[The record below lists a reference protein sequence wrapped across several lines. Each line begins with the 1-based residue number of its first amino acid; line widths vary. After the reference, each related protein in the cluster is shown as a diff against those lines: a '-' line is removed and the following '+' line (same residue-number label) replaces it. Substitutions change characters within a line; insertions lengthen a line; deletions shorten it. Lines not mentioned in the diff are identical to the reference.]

1 MIGVPMARGFRL
13 SALALLAALA
23 AACGTGTGAAPARS
37 LADLTNPYLGPE
49 YSGWLIGPIAGMVTP
64 AETEAFLALRD
75 DAGARELIEEFWRR
89 RDPTPATPDNPLRQA
104 FEERAAEAD
113 RLYSESGFL
122 GRRTDRGAIFVL
134 YGPPSRV
141 DYEVSPSPGDPP
153 LEVWF
158 YTPDVPAGLHGKRP
172 AGSYR
177 FIRRGD
183 LTRTYVPR
191 RPGQRPGQRP
201 GPPREPFGGEPPLD

>member
-1 MIGVPMARGFRL
+1 MTARGSRL
-13 SALALLAALA
+13 PALALVAYLAAS
-23 AACGTGTGAAPARS
+23 CGTGAAPDRS

-49 YSGWLIGPIAGMVTP
+49 YTGWLIGPIVQMASP
-64 AETEAFLALRD
+64 EELQAYLALRE
-75 DAGARELIEEFWRR
+75 DARARELIEEFWRR

-113 RLYSESGFL
+113 RLYSEAGFQ
-122 GRRTDRGAIFVL
+122 GRRTDRGTFYIL

-141 DYEVSPSPGDPP
+141 DYEVSPSPEDPP
-153 LEVWF
+153 IEVWF
-158 YTPDVPAGLHGKRP
+158 YDSDVPAGLDGNRP

-177 FIRRGD
+177 FMRRGD

-191 RPGQRPGQRP
+191 RPGQRPGP
-201 GPPREPFGGEPPLD
+201 LREPFGGAPPLD